1 MKPSARN
8 QIPAKVV
15 AITHGEA
22 IANVHMNANGQR
34 LLASITLE
42 AVRELGIEEGSEVIA
57 IVKASD
63 VMVAVGDDAAASYP
77 ARLGSPA
84 CRLRST
90 TARLG
95 RPERVA
101 DSRRPGIGLARS
113 AATPAPRS
121 SLA

>member
-42 AVRELGIEEGSEVIA
+42 AVRELGIE
-57 IVKASD
+57 
-63 VMVAVGDDAAASYP
+63 
-77 ARLGSPA
+77 
-84 CRLRST
+84 
-90 TARLG
+90 
-95 RPERVA
+95 
-101 DSRRPGIGLARS
+101 
-113 AATPAPRS
+113 
-121 SLA
+121 

>member
-1 MKPSARN
+1 
-8 QIPAKVV
+8 VV

-42 AVRELGIEEGSEVIA
+42 AVRELGIEEGSEVTA

-77 ARLGSPA
+77 AARLGSPA

>member
-42 AVRELGIEEGSEVIA
+42 AVRELGIEEGSEVI

-63 VMVAVGDDAAASYP
+63 VMVAVGDDAASYP
-77 ARLGSPA
+77 AARLGSPA